1 MRFLIFKIVIFNICY
16 LTGEA
21 AVANANAIKIS
32 HELFETNEIVDTVD
46 RNFCLNSNEFRQ
58 VVGFIHQQIGQA
70 SWQVVASGLS
80 QSNRVVE
87 NKNLLRLQR
96 ARSVVAKCIKI
107 LFDAEPTGSARDLSK
122 ISQDNALIDVDMSVE
137 PGRIDEA
144 KSWLSASFPEPEKT
158 LSLSLLIDPITLLA
172 CKTTHEHSRL
182 NCVYNNTVAA
192 AKLSLIR
199 HNKFQAQAVYDLTQ
213 ITSLKVS
220 DRVCPTNYKFPD
232 NAHVFLALTDPDH
245 ETRQRFIVKYR
256 EAPETNL
263 GLQSK
268 ANYELL
274 VSGIND
280 SAYYWQAG
288 SIRRW
293 VIEREPIFQDKLNR
307 QFNNYALDDQVKAIE
322 TEGAVF
328 EQWLF
333 AENHKDSFY
342 YQRKYLFRA
351 LDQIG
356 FSITGS
362 TPEIAYIFNS
372 LASSRPSSPQDAYRE
387 FMRWNSNKGQ
397 EKGPYLNKLN
407 HISYDEFV
415 AIVEQAEIVHINAI
429 LEYFKARRSENYSI
443 WNEICVK

>member
-1 MRFLIFKIVIFNICY
+1 MRFLILKIVIFNICFF
-16 LTGEA
+16 TSEA
-21 AVANANAIKIS
+21 AVANANPLKIS
-32 HELFETNEIVDTVD
+32 HGLFETNALDDAVD
-46 RNFCLNSNEFRQ
+46 RNFCLNSNEFKQ
-58 VVGFIHQQIGQA
+58 VVSFIHHQIGQE
-70 SWQVVASGLS
+70 SWQVVASSLS
-80 QSNRVVE
+80 QSNREVE
-87 NKNLLRLQR
+87 NKTLLRLQR
-96 ARSVVAKCIKI
+96 ARNFVAKCIKT

-122 ISQDNALIDVDMSVE
+122 ISQDNALIDIDMSVE
-137 PGRIDEA
+137 PSRIDDA
-144 KSWLSASFPEPEKT
+144 KSWLSGLFPEPEKT

-172 CKTTHEHSRL
+172 CKTTHQHSRL
-182 NCVYNNTVAA
+182 NCVYDNTVAA
-192 AKLSLIR
+192 AKLSLFR
-199 HNKFQAQAVYDLTQ
+199 HNKFQPQAVYGLTH
-213 ITSLKVS
+213 IASLKVA
-220 DRVCPTNYKFPD
+220 DRICPTSYIFPD
-232 NAHVFLALTDPDH
+232 NAHVFLALTNHDH
-245 ETRQRFIVKYR
+245 EKRQRFIGKY
-256 EAPETNL
+256 PDVTQTSP
-263 GLQSK
+263 GFQST

-274 VSGIND
+274 VPGIND

-293 VIEREPIFQDKLNR
+293 VIEREPIFQDKLDG
-307 QFNNYALDDQVKAIE
+307 QFNSYAFDVQVKAIE

-372 LASSRPSSPQDAYRE
+372 LASSRPSSSQDAYRE
-387 FMRWNSNKGQ
+387 FMRRNSEKGQ
-397 EKGPYLNKLN
+397 EKEPYLNKLN

-415 AIVEQAEIVHINAI
+415 TIVEQAEIVHINAI